1 MNLRWCDIR
10 ALATLASVAFGGL
23 ALSPASDRA
32 PERNGAPD
40 SGAAYPTA
48 EVVVQYRDEAGR
60 PVRNLQEFRVADAE
74 TVAELASHFPG
85 ILNDRG
91 SGPRASAGKKATL
104 TIKFNHKSGDVSQL
118 RVAHVAPDYST
129 WWWRDNAP
137 YTGDRQVE
145 GKDGFRRLLE
155 RLAAK
160 NKVDLK

>member
-1 MNLRWCDIR
+1 MNVRWRDIR
-10 ALATLASVAFGGL
+10 FLVTLAGGL
-23 ALSPASDRA
+23 FAGLAQSPASEHKL
-32 PERNGAPD
+32 ERDGAPD
-40 SGAAYPTA
+40 SEAAYSTA

-60 PVRNLQEFRVADAE
+60 PVHNVQDFRVADAE

-85 ILNDRG
+85 ILADRG
-91 SGPRASAGKKATL
+91 SGPRASAGQRATL

-129 WWWRDNAP
+129 WWWRDNTP
-137 YTGDRQVE
+137 YTGDRKVE
-145 GKDGFRRLLE
+145 GKDELRRLIE

>member
-1 MNLRWCDIR
+1 MNVRWRDIR
-10 ALATLASVAFGGL
+10 ILATLAGGLFSGL

-32 PERNGAPD
+32 PERDGAPG
-40 SGAAYPTA
+40 SGAAFPTV

-60 PVRNLQEFRVADAE
+60 PVRELQEFRVADAE

-91 SGPRASAGKKATL
+91 SGPRASAGKRATL

-145 GKDGFRRLLE
+145 GKEEFRRLVE
-155 RLAAK
+155 RLAAQ
-160 NKVDLK
+160 NKIELK

>member
-1 MNLRWCDIR
+1 MNVLWRDIR
-10 ALATLASVAFGGL
+10 VLATLAGGLFAGL

-32 PERNGAPD
+32 PERDGAPD
-40 SGAAYPTA
+40 SGAVYPTA
-48 EVVVQYRDEAGR
+48 EIVVQYRDEVGR
-60 PVRNLQEFRVADAE
+60 PVRDLRKFQVADAE
-74 TVAELASHFPG
+74 TVAQLASHFPG
-85 ILNDRG
+85 ILHDRG
-91 SGPRASAGKKATL
+91 SGPRASAGQRATL

-145 GKDGFRRLLE
+145 GKDELHRLLE

>member
-1 MNLRWCDIR
+1 MNARLRDIR
-10 ALATLASVAFGGL
+10 VLATFAGVLFAGL

-32 PERNGAPD
+32 PKRDGATD
-40 SGAAYPTA
+40 SADAYPTA

-60 PVRNLQEFRVADAE
+60 PVRDLQEFRVADAE

-85 ILNDRG
+85 ILDDRG
-91 SGPRASAGKKATL
+91 SGPRASAGQRATL

-118 RVAHVAPDYST
+118 RVVHVAPDYST

-145 GKDGFRRLLE
+145 GKDEFRRLIE

-160 NKVDLK
+160 KKVDLK